1 MVIYKVG
8 QKKTQVNKIF
18 KEEKIFMDIT
28 TMYSAYP
35 ECSNIKE
42 IDFQDL
48 VKAFLSSIDVSDS
61 TRTRYTSYLT

>member
-8 QKKTQVNKIF
+8 QKKTQVNKIL

-28 TMYSAYP
+28 TMYSVYP

-48 VKAFLSSIDVSDS
+48 VKAFL
-61 TRTRYTSYLT
+61 